1 MYVRILLV
9 SLCIRGAW
17 IEIRNIY
24 HVFFVFVSLC
34 IRGAWIEM
42 LTTLVIYPP
51 TSRSAYAE
59 RGLKYRLPVVD
70 NNKMCRSAYAE
81 RGLK

>member
-1 MYVRILLV
+1 M
-9 SLCIRGAW
+9 
-17 IEIRNIY
+17 
-24 HVFFVFVSLC
+24 SLC